1 MKLIAFLYRRVSAPI
16 LVAILLALL
25 AVAYIRDR
33 NVNELRRAEIC
44 KERVD
49 KGWTN
54 ACAVR

>member
-25 AVAYIRDR
+25 AVVYVRDR

-49 KGWTN
+49 KGWIN